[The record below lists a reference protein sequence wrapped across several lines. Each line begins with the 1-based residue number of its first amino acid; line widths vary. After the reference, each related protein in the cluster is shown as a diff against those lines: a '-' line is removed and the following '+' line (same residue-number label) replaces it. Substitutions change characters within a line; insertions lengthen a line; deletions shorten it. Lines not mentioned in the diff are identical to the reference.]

1 MNRPAQRELQNVFRI
16 PNYDSESSAE
26 DRSGDDSLEI
36 TNVRKRPAYSI
47 PSSIDD
53 SDSDDFEDQDPDNDL
68 ITNVTEPSH
77 NRILDNPT
85 CRSLGTVIENPV
97 TIVDRQESVQSSKYD
112 GPPGSSQNHPIDVED
127 ADRVEDAERES
138 DVLEDGNSSE
148 DEEGPEILPTGQSNH
163 LPRLANP
170 NLSDISLTPVNS
182 ASSNGSQRAQVGPR
196 IDIQTSAKEPVSWP
210 AFATQQAKYGHCST
224 FKAPEPSVHHW
235 SSHTNGPHDLPI
247 PHPSRYE
254 EGPFSSA
261 YENRFIPEV
270 LRRPCDSVER
280 DQLQYNFH
288 PMTLQHTN
296 QMAGITLG
304 NLALEN
310 SGFHGRSKYEDT
322 GPRVSTAIGDIDV
335 SAPRAQSK
343 VSDARTDY
351 LLHGNAPSWKYSSYA
366 ERAWTPDETDNP
378 KGSNLKI
385 SDLVH
390 SYTDTTRGLKRK
402 ACEMSTSI
410 EARVPTSSPDSTG
423 SHTNDSAILQ
433 SAQSQC
439 LPADLLESSS
449 GIRSMEISHN
459 IPRESEDLVPNVVEG
474 PATKKIKIS
483 STTTRRSGKFVS
495 GFLVGVAGTVAAAV
509 TALISS
515 ASADVWQE
523 ALHEATHSF

>member
-26 DRSGDDSLEI
+26 DRSGDNSLEI

-53 SDSDDFEDQDPDNDL
+53 TDSDDFEDQDLDNDL

-77 NRILDNPT
+77 NRTLDNPT
-85 CRSLGTVIENPV
+85 SRTLGTVIENPV
-97 TIVDRQESVQSSKYD
+97 TIVDRQESVQSSKCD
-112 GPPGSSQNHPIDVED
+112 GPPGSSQNYPIDVED
-127 ADRVEDAERES
+127 ADRAEDAERES
-138 DVLEDGNSSE
+138 DVLEDENTSE
-148 DEEGPEILPTGQSNH
+148 DDEGPEILPIGQSNN
-163 LPRLANP
+163 LPGLANP
-170 NLSDISLTPVNS
+170 NLSDISFTAVNS
-182 ASSNGSQRAQVGPR
+182 GSSNGSQCAQVGPN
-196 IDIQTSAKEPVSWP
+196 IDIQASTKEPVSWP
-210 AFATQQAKYGHCST
+210 AFATQHAKYEHCSA

-235 SSHTNGPHDLPI
+235 SSTNGPHDLPV

-270 LRRPCDSVER
+270 LRRPCDYAER

-288 PMTLQHTN
+288 PTTHQQTN

-322 GPRVSTAIGDIDV
+322 GPRVSTAIGNIDV

-410 EARVPTSSPDSTG
+410 EARVPTSSPGSTG

-439 LPADLLESSS
+439 LTADLLESSL
-449 GIRSMEISHN
+449 GICSMEISHN
-459 IPRESEDLVPNVVEG
+459 LPPENEDLVPNVVEG

-483 STTTRRSGKFVS
+483 STTPRRSGKFVS
-495 GFLVGVAGTVAAAV
+495 GFLVGVAGTMAAAV

-523 ALHEATHSF
+523 ALHEATHGF